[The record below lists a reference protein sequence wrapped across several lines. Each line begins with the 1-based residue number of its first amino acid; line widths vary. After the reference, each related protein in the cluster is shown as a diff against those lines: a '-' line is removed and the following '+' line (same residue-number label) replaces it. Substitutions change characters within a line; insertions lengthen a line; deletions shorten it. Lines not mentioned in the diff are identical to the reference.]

1 MTRKEILLFQLKE
14 IRNEF
19 ADALADLNQ
28 EQLANKYIGDHNT
41 IGWIACHCLNT
52 FDFFIH
58 SYLTTK
64 SLMFE
69 NEEYMTFCVYASSPP
84 NEDNPAPDFSGLNDA
99 VNHIFSK
106 CIDLIEALDEDAL
119 GKPAPYWEHED
130 LEFTD
135 GKCVRVINHSNAHL
149 RQIWMLRG
157 AFGDKDHWPVQML
170 VKDEQGKF
178 FVPDREKILADRG

>member
-1 MTRKEILLFQLKE
+1 
-14 IRNEF
+14 
-19 ADALADLNQ
+19 
-28 EQLANKYIGDHNT
+28 
-41 IGWIACHCLNT
+41 
-52 FDFFIH
+52 
-58 SYLTTK
+58 
-64 SLMFE
+64 MFE